1 MNRKDKLKAICADVK
16 RFSDSE
22 IEIVEDI
29 VNSLIKPMEFKRDPA
44 SALFTE
50 EIIAEIGN
58 LLKIHHAISK
68 ESFTKD
74 RFEYALEKVFNKYGV
89 EAELAD
95 KGNPGHDISIS
106 GIKCSLKTQ
115 ANRGIKEDEIH
126 ISKFMEMG
134 KGDWT
139 DKDSDLIGL
148 RDRFFHHMEQYEKI
162 FVLRALLLDSEKRYE
177 LVEIPKSLLLEARDG
192 KLEMMHRSKQ
202 MPKPGYCKVFNEK
215 DELKYELYFDGGS
228 ERKLRIQKLDK
239 QYCIVHASWILK
251 G

>member
-1 MNRKDKLKAICADVK
+1 
-16 RFSDSE
+16 
-22 IEIVEDI
+22 
-29 VNSLIKPMEFKRDPA
+29 
-44 SALFTE
+44 
-50 EIIAEIGN
+50 
-58 LLKIHHAISK
+58 
-68 ESFTKD
+68 
-74 RFEYALEKVFNKYGV
+74 
-89 EAELAD
+89 
-95 KGNPGHDISIS
+95 
-106 GIKCSLKTQ
+106 
-115 ANRGIKEDEIH
+115 
-126 ISKFMEMG
+126 MEMG